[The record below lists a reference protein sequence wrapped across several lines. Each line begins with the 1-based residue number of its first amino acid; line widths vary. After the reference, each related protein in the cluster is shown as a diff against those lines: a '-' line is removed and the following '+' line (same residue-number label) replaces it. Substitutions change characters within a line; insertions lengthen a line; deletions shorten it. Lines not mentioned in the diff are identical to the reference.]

1 LLLARAGPGVAALP
15 LLAALLAAL
24 AALAALAPSPA
35 LAQRETTREAL
46 ARLEETLAQ
55 RQEDGPFMKDLLPA
69 IVVSTQPAFEET
81 RAWYP
86 TAALTTLA
94 HLFGYASL
102 RSCEACQAPRLF
114 VAEGR
119 LEQNSSDLSA
129 AEIVRLDQTARGS
142 AAPARAAIWLDEN
155 ALGVSLRI
163 VDLQNSRIVLAEN
176 FDPSLTEPRR
186 TRKNW
191 TLTRELERR
200 ARGDSLTH
208 TFVDLTVWP
217 HQHLSL
223 DWADQWGDT
232 NANLVGF
239 SLSILDPVLGVGGC
253 YYRVIPFLWNLTV
266 GAQVLLSV
274 PTAVVSNISGSN
286 VSILDPLVT
295 GVLLVRL
302 PLFRSNFGL
311 TLSLSTNGKFG
322 IGMSLLNVSLLPFLP

>member
-1 LLLARAGPGVAALP
+1 M
-15 LLAALLAAL
+15 
-24 AALAALAPSPA
+24 
-35 LAQRETTREAL
+35 
-46 ARLEETLAQ
+46 RLEESLAQ

-81 RAWYP
+81 KAWYP

-102 RSCEACQAPRLF
+102 RSCEACRVPRLF

-119 LEQNSSDLSA
+119 LEQNTSDLSA
-129 AEIVRLDQTARGS
+129 AEILRLDETARGK

-163 VDLQNSRIVLAEN
+163 VDLQNSRLVLAEN
-176 FDPSLTEPRR
+176 FDPAQKEAAR
-186 TRKNW
+186 TRKSW

-208 TFVDLTVWP
+208 TFVDFTVWP

-223 DWADQWGDT
+223 DWADQWGDS

-239 SLSILDPVLGVGGC
+239 SVSFLDPILGVGGC

-266 GAQVLLSV
+266 GAQVLMSV
-274 PTAVVSNISGSN
+274 PTALVSNISGQN
-286 VSILDPLVT
+286 TQVLDPLIT
-295 GVLLVRL
+295 GALLIRL
-302 PLFRSNFGL
+302 PLFRSNFAL
-311 TLSLSTNGKFG
+311 TLSVSTNAKFG